1 MGGYIP
7 PAYITISWLA
17 KRGSVC
23 LERNKAINFFRG
35 QGVGEGERR
44 AGAGGHRE
52 GGISGCCVQSAIS
65 LMKWSTTQ
73 GKPHGGGFRKR
84 KARMPFVSVPSGFIS
99 LLHFISEI

>member
-7 PAYITISWLA
+7 PAFVWSEIKTSIFS
-17 KRGSVC
+17 
-23 LERNKAINFFRG
+23 
-35 QGVGEGERR
+35 EGRAWGKGGRR